1 MERNFDLKIGISNEA
16 AKSLGINEDT
26 VFETY
31 FEDGYLLIKAYSEE
45 ESKRILLG
53 VEQDEDAE
61 YESLDEAY
69 EDGLDDG
76 HVDGYEAGYR
86 IGYNHALEGK
96 NYDSDYPGDEVLD
109 DELDCHEEDCEDCEF
124 FCSHCGKC
132 VFDE

>member
-31 FEDGYLLIKAYSEE
+31 FEDGYLLINAYSEE

-53 VEQDEDAE
+53 AEQNEDGD
-61 YESLDEAY
+61 YESFDEAY
-69 EDGLDDG
+69 ADGLDDG
-76 HVDGYEAGYR
+76 HVEGYEAGYR
-86 IGYNHALEGK
+86 IGYSHCLNDRP
-96 NYDSDYPGDEVLD
+96 YDPDYPGDEVLD
-109 DELDCHEEDCEDCEF
+109 DESDCRQEDCAECEF